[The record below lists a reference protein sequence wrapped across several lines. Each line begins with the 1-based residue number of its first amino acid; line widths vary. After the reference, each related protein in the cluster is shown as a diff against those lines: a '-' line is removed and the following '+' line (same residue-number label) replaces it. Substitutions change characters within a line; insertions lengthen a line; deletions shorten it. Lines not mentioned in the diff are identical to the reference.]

1 MSRNH
6 GEEVPLGPFDYELC
20 AELHNRIF
28 LIAWAGAGK
37 TLENSSIPTWWG
49 HFQPSEELAARYHP
63 HLVRFFQRVYYHP
76 EAPEFCY
83 YLENLN
89 TPHSLI
95 DEHFNDIFDG
105 RDCYVHR
112 FDQITCKAVFA
123 ESREATHPILNY
135 GHGFRPLED
144 IYADYLQMI
153 TENKIE
159 ARVDGQWPTGDIGT
173 DTLCDST
180 FDTIGPWRIHTYTAA
195 DVDKAV
201 QAFQDLVH
209 EIEIRLPSSSSSSS
223 RDSAQLTLPWSDP
236 AVRSEAHLV
245 PNSFINRFCTVTS
258 AAIPRPVRFRYF
270 APGIR
275 LPTEAEFRA
284 QPLRNLEYQSAMR
297 RALPV
302 ARPLKPTLLFL
313 ADDPAANAPGQ
324 TVTTVPNPDLCLNSL
339 LADFGD
345 DKHRR
350 TAAPRPAGLY
360 LTADD
365 RRVKSCENGCR
376 LLLPFGIGRHGWA
389 RLSDGTCMGGNPWLD
404 EDPADANYDLYQCEF
419 NGFIPLR
426 DTPLHQV
433 LQSWAQRVRAGDW
446 TVGEDG
452 VADGVERWRE
462 ADTEAGW
469 RKCWVPVRW

>member
-6 GEEVPLGPFDYELC
+6 GEEVPLGPFNYELC

-28 LIAWAGAGK
+28 LIAWTAAGK
-37 TLENSSIPTWWG
+37 ALENSSISTWWG
-49 HFQPSEELAARYHP
+49 HFQPSKEFAARYHP
-63 HLVRFFQRVYYHP
+63 HLVKFFQRVYYHP

-89 TPHSLI
+89 PPHSLI
-95 DEHFNDIFDG
+95 DEHFNDISDG
-105 RDCYVHR
+105 RDCYVDLHR
-112 FDQITCKAVFA
+112 ATSWYEPNGDEWGIINMHKLDQITCKAVFA

-153 TENKIE
+153 TEHKIE
-159 ARVDGQWPTGDIGT
+159 AQ
-173 DTLCDST
+173 
-180 FDTIGPWRIHTYTAA
+180 
-195 DVDKAV
+195 AV

-209 EIEIRLPSSSSSSS
+209 EIEIRLPSSSNSSSS
-223 RDSAQLTLPWSDP
+223 DSAQLTLPWSDP

-245 PNSFINRFCTVTS
+245 PNSFINRFCTATS
-258 AAIPRPVRFRYF
+258 AATTRPVRFRYL

-284 QPLRNLEYQSAMR
+284 QPLRNLEYQSAMH

-302 ARPLKPTLLFL
+302 ARPIKPTLLFL
-313 ADDPAANAPGQ
+313 ADDPAANTPGP
-324 TVTTVPNPDLCLNSL
+324 TVTTVPKPDLCLNSL

-350 TAAPRPAGLY
+350 TTAPRPAGLY
-360 LTADD
+360 LTADH

-376 LLLPFGIGRHGWA
+376 LLLPFGVGRHGWA
-389 RLSDGTCMGGNPWLD
+389 RRSDGTRMGDYAWWGG
-404 EDPADANYDLYQCEF
+404 DPADANYDLYQCEF

-426 DTPLHQV
+426 DTPLHQM
-433 LQSWAQRVRAGDW
+433 LESWAERVRAGDW
-446 TVGEDG
+446 TVGPDG

-469 RKCWVPVRW
+469 RKYRVPVRW